1 MSTAVAL
8 TAERLRVT
16 VLSAPLD
23 EDVPMSFGSLADRR
37 MCLVEVHAGGLVGLG
52 ESWINYPAWAAR
64 ERLATLCDGI
74 APLLLGRDVS
84 DPALVQ
90 EALACR
96 LLPVGRQWGAPGP
109 IWQAISAVDLALWDL
124 RGKVASQSV
133 AQLLDGGAT
142 NHSVAAYASGVGP
155 TDVERLCESALA
167 QGMKA
172 VKAKIGFG
180 AEKDET
186 TLRDARSVLG
196 DAYDLFA
203 DANQA
208 WDLRE
213 ASAMCQVMA
222 PYAVAWLEE
231 PLAGDDLDELEKL
244 SAETSIPLATGEN
257 VYGRPAFDRYVGS
270 QAIQTIQPDLAKCG
284 GLTMGAHVTE
294 RAARSN
300 TSVAPHCYGGAVGI
314 AASLQLA
321 AASPSVQWVELDVR
335 HNPLRSELLTSPLR
349 LDDGAL
355 VVPSGV
361 GLGIE
366 LDDDVVGRYRTHVEE
381 RTHHDL

>member
-1 MSTAVAL
+1 MSAAASF
-8 TAERLRVT
+8 TAECLRVT

-23 EDVPMSFGSLADRR
+23 EDVPMSFGSLTDRR
-37 MCLVEVHAGGLVGLG
+37 VCLVEVHAGGLVGLG

-74 APLLLGRDVS
+74 APLLLGQDVS

-90 EALACR
+90 QALTRR

-124 RGKVASQSV
+124 RGKVAGRSV
-133 AQLLDGGAT
+133 GQLLDGGAT
-142 NHSVAAYASGVGP
+142 ARGVAAYASGVGP
-155 TDVERLCESALA
+155 TDVERLCESALD
-167 QGMKA
+167 QGMTA

-180 AEKDET
+180 VERDQS
-186 TLRDARSVLG
+186 TLRQARSVLG
-196 DAYDLFA
+196 DAAQLFA

-213 ASAMCQVMA
+213 AAVMCDVMA
-222 PYAVAWLEE
+222 PYDVAWLEE
-231 PLAGDDLDELEKL
+231 PLEGDDLDDLEKL

-257 VYGRPAFDRYVGS
+257 VYGVPAFDRYVDS
-270 QAIQTIQPDLAKCG
+270 SAIQTIQPDLAKCG
-284 GLTMGAHVTE
+284 GLTMGSHVTE
-294 RAARSN
+294 RAAGSN
-300 TSVAPHCYGGAVGI
+300 TAVAPHCYGGAVGI

-321 AASPSVQWVELDVR
+321 AASPSVQWVEFDVR
-335 HNPLRSELLTSPLR
+335 DNPLRSELLTSPLR
-349 LDDGAL
+349 LEDGAL
-355 VVPSGV
+355 AVPSGV
-361 GLGIE
+361 GLGVE
-366 LDDDVVGRYRTHVEE
+366 LDDAVVRRYRTHVEE